1 MWENDEDMLKR
12 EAKMKF
18 IKQRIEFGLKDY
30 NTGFDVAS
38 ISYFSLKDFYKILE
52 RCKQMDIGVF
62 GIEPWPNGEFG
73 DVKTKEDYNTHSKDE
88 TWWYAA
94 IDSMVEAGIDHNYSC
109 SYDVPEKCYW
119 PIKED

>member
-18 IKQRIEFGLKDY
+18 IKKCI
-30 NTGFDVAS
+30 
-38 ISYFSLKDFYKILE
+38 
-52 RCKQMDIGVF
+52 
-62 GIEPWPNGEFG
+62 EFG